1 MARVDLF
8 PLDIFPIGSLASSV
22 ITTVWVGV
30 LVVTFFNLRFGW
42 VLSGLVVPGYLVPLL
57 IVKPWSAA
65 VVIGEGLVTY
75 LLVRLLSERFSRWG
89 WWSPFFGRDRF
100 FALVLFSILTR
111 IVFDLLILP
120 ELGELLTRLYGTQFD
135 YRYNLH
141 SFGLIIVALIANQFW
156 KPGLRRGLV
165 PFAVILAVT
174 FVLVRYGLMEWTNF
188 SISSLGYLYEDVAF
202 SILASPKS
210 YIILITAAY
219 IASRMNLHYGWEF
232 NGILIPSLIALQW
245 YQPFK
250 ILTTFVETGLILLL
264 AMAVLRL
271 PLFRR
276 ASIEGARKLRFFF
289 NLSFIYKMILGY
301 LILWLAPAVKVTDVY
316 GFGYLLPTLMAI
328 KMHDKGIALRLTR
341 ATLQTSLTA
350 VAGAS
355 LFGFALTLMPSPWAV
370 KPVVDM
376 ASVPPITTVA
386 GERLADVIRREKMA
400 LYQGRARPVAEPL
413 ARESESFGAAVER
426 LSRYAAAP
434 DPELL
439 DEARSLLAEANY
451 RIYRVEDRY
460 LVLREG
466 APRRGWGTYVFNL
479 KASNALL
486 VAAPDPLAEGGLL
499 EGATGLFAALNAR
512 CLAMPGSVPLA
523 GARGEFQEG
532 GSLGMFHTFHR
543 RAGQDNLLQVRGYTP
558 ALVRALGGG
567 RKTAAD
573 VELPTPESSL
583 WIKSQLPPGLN
594 LKRLEELIG
603 QYPLRWETP
612 PLENPR
618 RDQAR
623 TGFAEL
629 FLNREGLRRLNFST
643 LLSDR
648 RLLVKEGHQRI
659 DGYLQSWLLSG
670 KEKIA
675 PQGSD
680 LYQVP
685 LPEELLYFDMEVLT
699 PLLGLANA
707 EYRDGD
713 WTEAADGALRQIAA
727 AAGGLGYL
735 LLQYHHLGTGADYLI
750 LAEDEAA
757 VVPRYWG
764 TYVLRL
770 GSARGFV
777 VQVPRPLAEINSF
790 EYAVALFEELQGRAL
805 LIGGAYPSANLD
817 GSADLVRARNKGSL
831 FSLVNQV
838 LLRESGPEPLLVV
851 QSRAFG
857 YRPEQPPI
865 DADILL
871 AFGAGEE
878 DPRLLKPLGGG
889 LWERLERDG
898 LQLRLVDGAPETA
911 GYEVGSNA
919 QFQQLQTTENKD
931 FVLLWLAPLA
941 RAGYRQQSENRL
953 QAAQFDAL
961 GIPSRE
967 ADLSREL
974 RQRPPSTPPL
984 PAPAGLTAVVA
995 HYQRS
1000 QDIVAL
1006 QNLLR
1011 RWPHLRWERIIDLN
1025 SRQAF
1030 LWVGDD
1036 ADRPLLVA
1044 NLAPRD
1050 GARRFQWPETGDPR
1064 ETIDAFIDTRSGW
1077 LEFGGLP

>member
-1 MARVDLF
+1 MAYVDLF
-8 PLDIFPIGSLASSV
+8 PLDIFPVGSLSSSV
-22 ITTVWVGV
+22 ITTVWIGV

-57 IVKPWSAA
+57 IVKPWAAA
-65 VVIGEGLVTY
+65 VVIGEGIVTY
-75 LLVRLLSERFSRWG
+75 LLVWLLSERLSRWG

-120 ELGELLTRLYGTQFD
+120 ELGELLTRIYGTTFD

-156 KPGLRRGLV
+156 KPGLRRGLI

-188 SISSLGYLYEDVAF
+188 SMGSLGYLYEDVAF

-276 ASIEGARKLRFFF
+276 TSIEGARKLRFFF
-289 NLSFIYKMILGY
+289 NLSFLYKMVLGY

-328 KMHDKGIALRLTR
+328 KMHDKGIVLRLTR

-355 LFGFALTLMPSPWAV
+355 LFGFALTLMPNPWAV
-370 KPVVDM
+370 EPAVDR
-376 ASVPPITTVA
+376 ASVPPVVTAV
-386 GERLADVIRREKMA
+386 GEQLTDVIRREKMA
-400 LYQGRARPVAEPL
+400 LYQGRGKLAAEPL
-413 ARESESFGAAVER
+413 ARESESFSAAVER
-426 LSRYAAAP
+426 LSRYVAAP

-439 DEARSLLAEANY
+439 DEVRSLLVDANY

-460 LVLREG
+460 LVLRED

-479 KASNALL
+479 KASNTLL

-499 EGATGLFAALNAR
+499 EGAVGLFAALNAR
-512 CLAMPGSVPLA
+512 FLAVPGSVPLA
-523 GARGEFQEG
+523 GMRGESQEG
-532 GSLGMFHTFHR
+532 GPLGLFHAFHR
-543 RAGQDNLLQVRGYTP
+543 RVGQEDVLQVRGYTP

-573 VELPTPESSL
+573 IELPTPESGL
-583 WIKSQLPPGLN
+583 WVKSQLPLGLN
-594 LKRLEELIG
+594 LTRLEHLVG
-603 QYPLRWETP
+603 QYSLRWEKP
-612 PLENPR
+612 PLENPQ

-623 TGFAEL
+623 SGFAEL

-659 DGYLQSWLLSG
+659 DGYLQGWLLSG

-685 LPEELLYFDMEVLT
+685 QPEELLYFDMEVLT
-699 PLLGLANA
+699 PLLGLANG

-713 WTEAADGALRQIAA
+713 WTEAADGALRQVAA
-727 AAGGLGYL
+727 AAGGLGYR

-750 LAEDEAA
+750 LAEDEGAA
-757 VVPRYWG
+757 TPRYWG

-770 GSARGFV
+770 GPAQGFV

-805 LIGGAYPSANLD
+805 LIGGTYPSANLD
-817 GSADLVRARNKGSL
+817 GSADLVRERNKGSL

-857 YRPEQPPI
+857 YRPEQPPV

-871 AFGAGEE
+871 AFAAGEG
-878 DPRLLKPLGGG
+878 DPRLLKPLGRG

-931 FVLLWLAPLA
+931 FALLWLAPLA
-941 RAGYRQQSENRL
+941 RAGYRQQSENRA

-967 ADLSREL
+967 VDLLREL
-974 RQRPPSTPPL
+974 RQYPSSVRPPPI
-984 PAPAGLTAVVA
+984 PAAVMSMIA

-1000 QDIVAL
+1000 QDVVAL
-1006 QNLLR
+1006 QNLVR
-1011 RWPHLRWERIIDLN
+1011 VRPHLRCERIIDLN

-1030 LWVGDD
+1030 LRV
-1036 ADRPLLVA
+1036 ADGNDRLLLVA

-1050 GARRFQWPETGDPR
+1050 GARRFQWPVTGDPG
-1064 ETIDAFIDTRSGW
+1064 ETIEAFIDTRAGW
-1077 LEFGGLP
+1077 LEVGGRP

>member
-1 MARVDLF
+1 
-8 PLDIFPIGSLASSV
+8 
-22 ITTVWVGV
+22 
-30 LVVTFFNLRFGW
+30 
-42 VLSGLVVPGYLVPLL
+42 
-57 IVKPWSAA
+57 
-65 VVIGEGLVTY
+65 
-75 LLVRLLSERFSRWG
+75 
-89 WWSPFFGRDRF
+89 
-100 FALVLFSILTR
+100 
-111 IVFDLLILP
+111 
-120 ELGELLTRLYGTQFD
+120 
-135 YRYNLH
+135 
-141 SFGLIIVALIANQFW
+141 
-156 KPGLRRGLV
+156 
-165 PFAVILAVT
+165 
-174 FVLVRYGLMEWTNF
+174 
-188 SISSLGYLYEDVAF
+188 
-202 SILASPKS
+202 
-210 YIILITAAY
+210 
-219 IASRMNLHYGWEF
+219 MNLHYGWEF

-250 ILTTFVETGLILLL
+250 ILTTFIETGLILLL
-264 AMAVLRL
+264 ATAVLRL

-276 ASIEGARKLRFFF
+276 TSIEGARKLRFFF
-289 NLSFIYKMILGY
+289 NLSFLYKMVLGY
-301 LILWLAPAVKVTDVY
+301 LILWLAPVVKVTDVY

-355 LFGFALTLMPSPWAV
+355 LFGFALTLMPNPWAV
-370 KPVVDM
+370 TPAIDK
-376 ASVPPITTVA
+376 ATAPPIVTAV

-400 LYQGRARPVAEPL
+400 LYQGRGKEVAEPL
-413 ARESESFGAAVER
+413 ARESESFAAAVER
-426 LSRYAAAP
+426 LARYVAAP
-434 DPELL
+434 DPALL

-451 RIYRVEDRY
+451 RIQRVEDRY

-466 APRRGWGTYVFNL
+466 NPRRGWGTYVFNL

-486 VAAPDPLAEGGLL
+486 LAVPDPLAEGGLL
-499 EGATGLFAALNAR
+499 EGSIGLFAALNAR
-512 CLAMPGSVPLA
+512 CLAVSGSIPRA
-523 GARGEFQEG
+523 GMRGEFREG
-532 GSLGMFHTFHR
+532 GPLGLFHAFHR
-543 RAGQDNLLQVRGYTP
+543 RVGQEDVLQVRGYTP
-558 ALVRALGGG
+558 ELVRALGGG

-573 VELPTPESSL
+573 IELPMPESSL
-583 WIKSQLPPGLN
+583 WVKSQLPPGLN
-594 LKRLEELIG
+594 LTRLEQLIG

-623 TGFAEL
+623 SGFAEL

-659 DGYLQSWLLSG
+659 DGYLQGWLLSG

-699 PLLGLANA
+699 PLLDLTAA
-707 EYRDGD
+707 EYRDGR
-713 WTEAADGALRQIAA
+713 WTEAAEGMLRQVAA
-727 AAGGLGYL
+727 AAGGLDYR

-757 VVPRYWG
+757 AAPRYWG

-770 GSARGFV
+770 GPAQGFV

-831 FSLVNQV
+831 FSLANQV

-871 AFGAGEE
+871 AFGAGEG
-878 DPRLLKPLGGG
+878 DPRLLKPLGRR
-889 LWERLERDG
+889 LWERLEQDG
-898 LQLRLVDGAPETA
+898 LRLRLVDGAPETA

-931 FVLLWLAPLA
+931 FALLWLAPLT
-941 RAGYRQQSENRL
+941 RAGYRQQSENQV
-953 QAAQFDAL
+953 QAAQFAAL
-961 GIPSRE
+961 AIPTRE
-967 ADLSREL
+967 VDLLREL
-974 RQRPPSTPPL
+974 RQYTPAAQPPPV
-984 PAPAGLTAVVA
+984 PAGVTAMIA
-995 HYQRS
+995 HYQRG

-1011 RWPHLRWERIIDLN
+1011 SQPHLRCERIIDLN

-1030 LWVGDD
+1030 LRVADA
-1036 ADRPLLVA
+1036 ADRLLLVA

-1050 GARRFQWPETGDPR
+1050 GARRFQWPETGDPG
-1064 ETIDAFIDTRSGW
+1064 ETIKAFIDSRAGW
-1077 LEFGGLP
+1077 LETGGRP